1 VKFGCGLKWHAA
13 HQQYHCG
20 AMCNDITITTQ
31 YLSLYMQFMLDTC
44 VKGEGMAAEMG
55 CTFIKDRQRAG
66 IEAAKAKGTYKG

>member
-1 VKFGCGLKWHAA
+1 
-13 HQQYHCG
+13 
-20 AMCNDITITTQ
+20 MCNDITTTTQ